1 MFHRCLITDGMHIA
15 YHKPHAKAEMKA
27 VTTAVCL
34 LAVLLPCITAE
45 GLTWSQVTAGGGL
58 PAPRQAF
65 AFGYDPLSNRLIV
78 FGGATA
84 SGAANDTWIFDVE
97 SGNWSEVRPTQAPEG
112 RMEAFFGVVRV
123 DGESLFVVSHGFST
137 AGPGEYANVW
147 AFRFNT
153 SQWSRIYPGGEG
165 PGPRYGGHF
174 GAAYGDSNTLWVGGG
189 FTATTPLAT
198 RYIDTYKLVFSNFTG
213 ATWEEV
219 YPQPS
224 VANQFR
230 PFAPHGRCLHMS
242 AVVGNAGLVIAG
254 GCMR

>member
-1 MFHRCLITDGMHIA
+1 MLGVEPGAR
-15 YHKPHAKAEMKA
+15 
-27 VTTAVCL
+27 
-34 LAVLLPCITAE
+34 
-45 GLTWSQVTAGGGL
+45 
-58 PAPRQAF
+58 
-65 AFGYDPLSNRLIV
+65 YDPRRRQKV
-78 FGGATA
+78 
-84 SGAANDTWIFDVE
+84 TWIFDVE

-112 RMEAFFGVVRV
+112 RMDAFFGVVRV

-137 AGPGEYANVW
+137 PVAGEYANVW

-153 SQWSRIYPGGEG
+153 SQWSRIYPGGKG

-198 RYIDTYKLVFSNFTG
+198 RYIDTYKLVFSNVTA

-230 PFAPHGRCLHMS
+230 PFAPHGRCLHLS